1 MIYHLL
7 YPLHTVFSSFNVF
20 RYITFRT
27 IYAAIT
33 ALVICFLL
41 GPWLIRKLQ
50 EHQIGQSIRED
61 GPGSHLVKQGT
72 PTMGGILIIFAVVIS
87 TLLWANLSVWYI
99 WLVILVTVSYGLIG
113 FMDDYRK
120 IARKNSRGVPAKVRL
135 AGEFGI
141 ALFIGVVLYMKPGFT
156 ANVTIPFFKTVL
168 PHLGWGYI
176 FLAAFIIVGAA
187 NAVNLT
193 DGLDGLAI
201 GPITICFMTYLLF
214 AYFAG
219 NIKIATYLQIP
230 YVSGTGELSIFCG
243 AMVGAGLGFLWY
255 NTYPAQ
261 VFMGDVG
268 SLSLGGALG
277 TLAVLTKQE
286 ILLAIVGGI
295 FVLETFSVIFQVGWF
310 KMSGGKRIF
319 RMAPLHHHFELKG
332 WAEPKVIVRFWI
344 ISILLALVALSTLK
358 LRYARTIWNC
368 RERTSSSSD
377 WPRRVWP
384 RWNSSWPGAPG

>member
-7 YPLHTVFSSFNVF
+7 YPLHTTFSSFNVF

-33 ALVICFLL
+33 ALVICFIL
-41 GPWLIRKLQ
+41 GPWLIRRLQ
-50 EHQIGQSIRED
+50 ELQIGQSIRED
-61 GPGSHLVKQGT
+61 GPDSHLVKQGT
-72 PTMGGILIIFAVVIS
+72 PTMGGLLIIFSVVIS
-87 TLLWANLSVWYI
+87 TLTWANLTVWYI
-99 WLVILVTVSYGLIG
+99 WLVILVTVSFGLIG
-113 FMDDYRK
+113 FVDDYWK
-120 IARKNSRGVPAKVRL
+120 ITRKNSRGISGKARL
-135 AGEFGI
+135 AAEISI
-141 ALFIGVVLYMKPGFT
+141 ALFVSIVLYMKPGFT
-156 ANVTIPFFKTVL
+156 SNITIPFFKTVL
-168 PHLGWGYI
+168 PNLGWVYI
-176 FLAAFIIVGAA
+176 LLAAFIIVGAA

-201 GPITICFMTYLLF
+201 GPIIICFMTYLFF

-219 NIKIATYLQIP
+219 NIKIASYLQIP
-230 YVSGTGELSIFCG
+230 YVSGTGELAIFCG

-268 SLSLGGALG
+268 ALSLGGALG
-277 TLAVLTKQE
+277 TLALLTKQE

-310 KMSGGKRIF
+310 KISKGKRIF

-358 LRYARTIWNC
+358 LR
-368 RERTSSSSD
+368 
-377 WPRRVWP
+377 
-384 RWNSSWPGAPG
+384 